1 MFRTVE
7 EEALTTFMD
16 KKKAQDLE
24 DNLRQII
31 TYSRG
36 PNAWQELLKLRV
48 DIRKKRLQEAN
59 AAKKKRDEIIE
70 VVLISGLL
78 IVGLFGLAF
87 LAYFLLGLKKGHL
100 G

>member
-31 TYSRG
+31 IYSRG

-48 DIRKKRLQEAN
+48 DIRKKRLQEAS
-59 AAKKKRDEIIE
+59 AAKKKRDDMIE

-78 IVGLFGLAF
+78 VLGLFGLAL
-87 LAYFLLGLKKGHL
+87 LAYFLLGLKNGFK
-100 G
+100 

>member
-1 MFRTVE
+1 VFRTVE

-31 TYSRG
+31 IYSRG

-48 DIRKKRLQEAN
+48 EIKNAN
-59 AAKKKRDEIIE
+59 
-70 VVLISGLL
+70 
-78 IVGLFGLAF
+78 
-87 LAYFLLGLKKGHL
+87 
-100 G
+100 

>member
-31 TYSRG
+31 IYSRG

-48 DIRKKRLQEAN
+48 EIKKKRLQEAK
-59 AAKKKRDEIIE
+59 AAKKKRDDMIE
-70 VVLISGLL
+70 VVLISVLL
-78 IVGLFGLAF
+78 ILGLFGLAL
-87 LAYFLLGLKKGHL
+87 LAYFLLGLKNGFK
-100 G
+100 

>member
-31 TYSRG
+31 IYSRG
-36 PNAWQELLKLRV
+36 PNAWQELLRLRAS
-48 DIRKKRLQEAN
+48 IRKQRLQDARD
-59 AAKKKRDEIIE
+59 AKKKRDDMIEIL
-70 VVLISGLL
+70 LISGLF

-87 LAYFLLGLKKGHL
+87 LAYFLLGFKNGFK
-100 G
+100 

>member
-1 MFRTVE
+1 VFRTVE

-31 TYSRG
+31 IYSRG

-59 AAKKKRDEIIE
+59 EAKKRRDNMIE

-78 IVGLFGLAF
+78 ILGLFGLAF
-87 LAYFLLGLKKGHL
+87 LAYFLLGLKNGFK
-100 G
+100 

>member
-1 MFRTVE
+1 VFRTVE

-31 TYSRG
+31 IYSRG
-36 PNAWQELLKLRV
+36 PNAWQELLRLRASIRKQRLQ
-48 DIRKKRLQEAN
+48 DAKEARKKREQVV
-59 AAKKKRDEIIE
+59 EI
-70 VVLISGLL
+70 VLISGLL

-87 LAYFLLGLKKGHL
+87 LAYFLLGLKNGFK
-100 G
+100 